1 MGRGWLV
8 AKHEYRKM
16 VAKRSFLV
24 GTLGLPLLIIAIMGI
39 GIFTA
44 VTSGSLDPVGYVDQ
58 AGFLDPQVS
67 PRLDG
72 RAGQIE
78 LVQFANQDAAR
89 QSLQSGQ
96 IQAYYFLPQDYL
108 ETREVQMVYW
118 DEAPGGS
125 VSTAFEAFLRA
136 NLGTGLEEATR
147 QRLAEGTSFTVRSMD
162 GRLEIGPETFINF
175 IFPFAAGFLFIFTVM
190 ASAGYLLQVVS
201 DEKENR
207 TIEIMVTT
215 ISPEQ
220 LIAGKAVGLMGVGLT
235 QMLAWIL
242 TIAVGLLVG
251 GQFIPELQNFRIPWD
266 FFLIVALFFLPA
278 YALVAGFM
286 TAIGGAVS
294 EARHGQQIAGIF
306 NLLFM
311 LPFFFVALVL
321 GNPNSPILVAL
332 TLFPTTAF
340 VTISLRWGMSIVPL
354 WQVLTSW
361 ILLTS
366 SAGLMILA
374 SARIFRRGML
384 RYGQNLDLRAA
395 WEAVFHRP
403 GSDLERR

>member
-1 MGRGWLV
+1 MGRGWLI

-16 VAKRSFLV
+16 VGKRSFLV
-24 GTLGLPLLIIAIMGI
+24 GTLGLPLLIIVVMGI
-39 GIFTA
+39 GIFSA
-44 VTSGSLDPVGYVDQ
+44 VTSGSQDPVGYVDQ
-58 AGFLDPQVS
+58 ASFLDPQVT
-67 PRLDG
+67 PVLDG
-72 RAGQIE
+72 RAGEIE
-78 LVQFANQDAAR
+78 LLSFTDEASAR
-89 QSLQSGQ
+89 QSLQDGQ
-96 IQAYYFLPQDYL
+96 IQAYYVLPEDYMQ
-108 ETREVQMVYW
+108 TRQVELVYW

-136 NLGTGLEEATR
+136 NLAAGLPEETR
-147 QRLAEGTSFTVRSMD
+147 QRLAEGPSFTVRSMD
-162 GRLEIGPETFINF
+162 GRLEVGAESFINF

-190 ASAGYLLQVVS
+190 TSAGYLLQVVS

-235 QMLAWIL
+235 QMLVWIL
-242 TIAVGLLVG
+242 TIAVGLLIG
-251 GQFIPELQNFRIPWD
+251 GQLIPELQNFRIPWD
-266 FFLIVALFFLPA
+266 FFLLVALFFLPA

-311 LPFFFVALVL
+311 LPFFFTALVI
-321 GNPNSPILVAL
+321 GNPNSPILVAM

-354 WQVLTSW
+354 WQVITSW
-361 ILLTS
+361 VLLTG
-366 SAGLMILA
+366 SAGLMIWA
-374 SARIFRRGML
+374 SSRIFRNGML
-384 RYGQNLDLRAA
+384 RYGQSLDLRTA
-395 WEAVFHRP
+395 WEAVFQRSKP
-403 GSDLERR
+403 VS

>member
-1 MGRGWLV
+1 MGRGWLI

-16 VAKRSFLV
+16 VGKRSFLV
-24 GTLGLPLLIIAIMGI
+24 GTLGLPLLIIVVMGI
-39 GIFTA
+39 GIFSA
-44 VTSGSLDPVGYVDQ
+44 MTSGSQDPVGYVDQ
-58 AGFLDPQVS
+58 AGFLDPQVT
-67 PRLDG
+67 PALDG
-72 RAGQIE
+72 RAGEIE
-78 LVQFANQDAAR
+78 LLSFTDEANAH
-89 QSLQSGQ
+89 QSLQDGQ
-96 IQAYYFLPQDYL
+96 IQAYYVLPEDYL
-108 ETREVQMVYW
+108 QTRQVELVYW

-136 NLGTGLEEATR
+136 NLAAGLPEETR
-147 QRLAEGTSFTVRSMD
+147 QRMAEGPSFTVRSMD
-162 GRLEIGPETFINF
+162 GRLEVGAESFINF

-190 ASAGYLLQVVS
+190 TSAGYLLQVVS

-235 QMLAWIL
+235 QMLVWIL
-242 TIAVGLLVG
+242 TIAVGLLIG
-251 GQFIPELQNFRIPWD
+251 GQLIPELQNFRIPWD
-266 FFLIVALFFLPA
+266 FFLLVALFFLPA

-294 EARHGQQIAGIF
+294 EARHGQQIAGLF

-311 LPFFFVALVL
+311 LPFFFTALVI
-321 GNPNSPILVAL
+321 GNPNSPILVAM

-354 WQVLTSW
+354 WQVITSW
-361 ILLTS
+361 VLLTG
-366 SAGLMILA
+366 SAGLMIWA
-374 SARIFRRGML
+374 SARIFRKGML
-384 RYGQNLDLRAA
+384 RYGQTLDLRTA
-395 WEAVFHRP
+395 WEAVFQRSKP
-403 GSDLERR
+403 VS